1 MNGFL
6 KNGLL
11 VVGGVVLGSMVTQ
24 KAIVD
29 TLHSKEIA
37 MRQNWRECQEVLFEN
52 RKGADD
58 VLDNLRWVIA
68 KYGHA
73 TLADFY
79 DLAGVRALYED
90 CKFGWTSLR
99 GRKDR
104 LYPERIHHRA
114 AESDASQITRRID
127 NGRIPQ

>member
-24 KAIVD
+24 KALVD

-37 MRQNWRECQEVLFEN
+37 MRQDWRKCQEIQFET
-52 RKGADD
+52 RKDAKD
-58 VLDNLRWVIA
+58 VLDNLHEIIS

-79 DLAGVRALYED
+79 NLAGMGALYED
-90 CKFGWTSLR
+90 CKFGWTSLH
-99 GRKDR
+99 GAKIICTQGGY
-104 LYPERIHHRA
+104 LVNLPRA
-114 AESDASQITRRID
+114 KSIR
-127 NGRIPQ
+127 

>member
-24 KAIVD
+24 KA
-29 TLHSKEIA
+29 IA

-58 VLDNLRWVIA
+58 VLDNLRWVIS
-68 KYGHA
+68 KYGYA

-99 GRKDR
+99 GAKIVCTRNGYAIE
-104 LYPERIHHRA
+104 LPRA
-114 AESDASQITRRID
+114 T
-127 NGRIPQ
+127 PLK